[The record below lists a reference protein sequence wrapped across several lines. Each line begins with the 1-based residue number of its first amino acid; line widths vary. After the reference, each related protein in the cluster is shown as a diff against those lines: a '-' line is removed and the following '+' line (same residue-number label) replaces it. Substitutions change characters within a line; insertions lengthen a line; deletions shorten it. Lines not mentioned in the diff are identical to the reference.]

1 MATPGDLLQE
11 IELLFNI
18 VDHTVNAQLPKV
30 TGGGDTGGGLVG
42 GAIEAA
48 LRRFLGILTA
58 TIASAA
64 KAGGDFIGSTLT
76 TLNGATSA
84 IGQLLKDLL
93 RAAGLGEAADQIS
106 TSGDLFQLLG
116 SIQEAIVDRARLTSG
131 PLSFDEVLAYANRIE
146 GIQAAVILMSFV
158 FSLAVELVSLGQ
170 VEGFVGL
177 LIHMIDE
184 VVGQQARVVK
194 TALVKRAVGDPLIEG
209 YKLIHRTG
217 RLSTSELEAGY
228 ALGLVEDDELVAG
241 LAADGFN
248 DRAIELKGAL
258 AAVNRFRTAGVEP
271 VRRHHLGISTQTQLL
286 KASLIDDE
294 TFVRR
299 LVDLGVPN
307 DEIQELLE
315 LTYLKIPPP
324 PPVPP

>member
-1 MATPGDLLQE
+1 MASPPPFVNPILFGIEQGETGPIVEVPATPKPGTSTGNPIGD
-11 IELLFNI
+11 
-18 VDHTVNAQLPKV
+18 
-30 TGGGDTGGGLVG
+30 
-42 GAIEAA
+42 AIQAA
-48 LRRFLGILTA
+48 LQTFLDVLSA
-58 TIASAA
+58 TIANAA
-64 KAGGDFIGSTLT
+64 QGAGGVIGSTLA

-84 IGQLLKDLL
+84 IGKLLQDLL
-93 RAAGLGEAADQIS
+93 RAAGLGEVASQIS

-116 SIQEAIVDRARLTSG
+116 SIQEAIVDRARLTAG
-131 PLSFDEVLAYANRIE
+131 PLSFDEVLAYADRIE

-158 FSLAVELVSLGQ
+158 FSLAVEVVSLGQ